1 MSSKCHESSLERKKE
16 WEEHKNTLDCTLIAL
31 RVVLKYIN
39 GTQHRENTFLGEF
52 KRSAYRVSAVL
63 RVQGDGKG
71 GANPLS
77 GVPSSLSAW
86 MEKKVSGV

>member
-1 MSSKCHESSLERKKE
+1 MV
-16 WEEHKNTLDCTLIAL
+16 W
-31 RVVLKYIN
+31 KYIN
-39 GTQHRENTFLGEF
+39 RAQHRENTFLGEF